1 MHAFEPI
8 DSIEG
13 LFGRD
18 EFHSRHIGPDRNQEE
33 EMLAR
38 IRAASRAELI
48 QQTVPAAILRQDLL
62 NLPDPAGES
71 EALSELQSIAS
82 QNQIGRTF
90 IGAGYHGTFT
100 PEPIRRNVLENPGW
114 YTAYTPYQAE
124 VAQGRLEALMNY
136 QQMVVDLTGLHTSN
150 ASLLDEA
157 TAAAEAMATMK
168 RAHKGAAANKIFID
182 TQVHPQVIAVIKT
195 RAHWMGLECVV
206 GDAEAF
212 TPTAEFF
219 GAHVQTPDTRGALR
233 DFSGLA
239 GALHAVGARICIG
252 TDLLS
257 GLLVKSVGRM
267 GADIAIGSAQ
277 RFGVPMGYGGP
288 HAAFMAVKEDLVR
301 AMPGRIIG
309 VSVDAS
315 GKPAYRMSLQTREQH
330 IRRDKATS
338 NICTAQA
345 LLANMASF
353 YAVYHGPQGLHRI
366 ALRVNAMAR
375 LLIKA
380 TGLTPAHA
388 AFFDT
393 VVFSAAT
400 LASVS
405 PMTTIR
411 SRAEQK
417 RINLRYFANGDIGI
431 ACDETTGFADIAD
444 LAEVLTGKSKST
456 ETLKA
461 LRLTTQPESIPAA
474 LAQEDAV
481 LTHPVFNSYHSETEF
496 VRYMKRLENKDIS
509 LVHSM
514 IPLGSCTMKINEAA
528 EMAPVT
534 W

>member
-1 MHAFEPI
+1 MHAFEPV
-8 DSIEG
+8 DSIDG

-18 EFHSRHIGPDRNQEE
+18 EFHSRHIGPDRDQEE

-71 EALSELQSIAS
+71 EALDELKSIAN
-82 QNQIGRTF
+82 QNQVWRSF
-90 IGAGYHGTFT
+90 IGAGYHGTTT

-168 RAHKGAAANKIFID
+168 RAHKGSAANKIFID
-182 TQVHPQVIAVIKT
+182 TQVHPQVITVIKT
-195 RAHWMGLECVV
+195 RAYWMGLECVI

-239 GALHAVGARICIG
+239 SALHAVGARICIG

-267 GADIAIGSAQ
+267 GADIAVGSAQ

-301 AMPGRIIG
+301 AMPGL
-309 VSVDAS
+309 
-315 GKPAYRMSLQTREQH
+315 SL
-330 IRRDKATS
+330 
-338 NICTAQA
+338 
-345 LLANMASF
+345 
-353 YAVYHGPQGLHRI
+353 
-366 ALRVNAMAR
+366 
-375 LLIKA
+375 
-380 TGLTPAHA
+380 
-388 AFFDT
+388 
-393 VVFSAAT
+393 
-400 LASVS
+400 
-405 PMTTIR
+405 
-411 SRAEQK
+411 
-417 RINLRYFANGDIGI
+417 
-431 ACDETTGFADIAD
+431 
-444 LAEVLTGKSKST
+444 
-456 ETLKA
+456 
-461 LRLTTQPESIPAA
+461 
-474 LAQEDAV
+474 
-481 LTHPVFNSYHSETEF
+481 
-496 VRYMKRLENKDIS
+496 
-509 LVHSM
+509 
-514 IPLGSCTMKINEAA
+514 PL
-528 EMAPVT
+528 PP
-534 W
+534 